1 MQKFKILWHFYI
13 FFTPQYV
20 IVRGVEGGGLVF
32 FIGMLIYWL
41 VRRPCKNL
49 KSYDNPFWDS
59 DLVSKEWRACFADN
73 NDVNR
78 GHYVLPAV
86 PKGIAHT
93 SLIPIMKR
101 HVF

>member
-1 MQKFKILWHFYI
+1 MA
-13 FFTPQYV
+13 FFDFFHPP
-20 IVRGVEGGGLVF
+20 ICHSAWGRGGGLVF

-41 VRRPCKNL
+41 VRRPCKIL

-101 HVF
+101 HVFKEVF